1 MKFKKKSNFINFFHI
16 KQIVVK
22 RIETKL
28 EEKTNWR
35 AALKI
40 WRAKHGN
47 QGGERKKKQEK
58 VASAKQE
65 VHWPHMLPRYGKVVE
80 AIQTPP

>member
-1 MKFKKKSNFINFFHI
+1 MMKFKKKSNFINFFHI

-47 QGGERKKKQEK
+47 QGGEKKKTRKGCQCQTRGSLTTH
-58 VASAKQE
+58 VA
-65 VHWPHMLPRYGKVVE
+65 
-80 AIQTPP
+80 